1 MKIVVNDC
9 FGGFSLSDFAV
20 EKLGL
25 EDEYDDVERTDA
37 RLIALIDEFGSEA
50 CSGDYAELMIQEIP
64 DSATDW
70 ESDEYDGAESITY
83 VVDGKIRHR

>member
-1 MKIVVNDC
+1 MKIVTNAC
-9 FGGFSLSDFAV
+9 FGGFSVSDFVV

-25 EDEYDDVERTDA
+25 EDEYDDVSRTDP
-37 RLIALIDEFGSEA
+37 RLIALIEEFGSEA
-50 CSGDYAELMIQEIP
+50 CSGDCAELVIDEIP

-70 ESDEYDGAESITY
+70 EIDEYDGAESIIY